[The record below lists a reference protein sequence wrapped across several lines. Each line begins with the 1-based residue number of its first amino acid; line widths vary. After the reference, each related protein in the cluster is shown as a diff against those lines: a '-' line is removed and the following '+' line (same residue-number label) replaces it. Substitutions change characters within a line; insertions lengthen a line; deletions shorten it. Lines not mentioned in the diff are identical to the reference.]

1 MYSLLFL
8 SALACLLSLALTPL
22 LRGLARRRGWL
33 DCPDGGRKFHTRAV
47 PRVGGVAVACSYLLT
62 FAIWLVLPLNATV
75 LIQGHLALAFRL
87 LPVAALLL
95 AIGLADDLRGL
106 SPRQKLAGQT
116 IAAALA
122 CGAGVRVTTLADIPI
137 SGPLSVALTLAWLL
151 MCTNAFNL
159 IDGMDGLAA
168 GVGLLASLTM
178 LLAALLQGSVPLAL
192 ATAPLAGALLGFL
205 RYNRAPAS
213 IFLGDSGSL
222 TVGFLL
228 GCYGVLWTQK
238 CATLLGLAAPVMA
251 LALPLVEIA
260 LSVGRRFLKG
270 EPIFRADRDHIHH
283 RLLRLGF
290 SPRKAVFI
298 LYAAASVAAGL
309 SLLQS
314 VGGRG
319 VEGLVL
325 VLFCAF
331 VWVAVQSL
339 GYIEFGAAS
348 RLVLHGGLRRALHS
362 EIALE
367 EFRHAVESAVT
378 PGQCWPVLER
388 TSAVFGFA
396 SVELRLLGETFQTG
410 AAPAV
415 PSLWLVWIP
424 LGGADYVRL
433 RRSSA
438 SSFDS
443 MAAAPFAEA
452 VAAALSRKRE
462 SLAVFKVTM
471 RSRTPA

>member
-47 PRVGGVAVACSYLLT
+47 PRVGGVAVALSYLLA
-62 FAIWLVLPLNATV
+62 FVIWLALPLNATA

-106 SPRQKLAGQT
+106 SPLQKLAGQT

-122 CGAGVRVTTLADIPI
+122 CGAGVRVTTLADMPI
-137 SGPLSVALTLAWLL
+137 GGPLSVALTLAWLL
-151 MCTNAFNL
+151 MCTNAYNL

-178 LLAALLQGSVPLAL
+178 LLASLLQGSVPLAL

-270 EPIFRADRDHIHH
+270 EPIFRADHDHIHH

-298 LYAAASVAAGL
+298 LYAAAAVAAGL

-319 VEGLVL
+319 VEGLAL

-339 GYIEFGAAS
+339 GYVEFGAAS
-348 RLVLHGGLRRALHS
+348 RLVLHGGCGAPFIPRSPWKSSGTRWTTPSRLDSAGRSSNGQRPHSAL
-362 EIALE
+362 
-367 EFRHAVESAVT
+367 
-378 PGQCWPVLER
+378 R
-388 TSAVFGFA
+388 TSSCACWARAFQRVPARRTPLCGWSGFPSGAPTTCA
-396 SVELRLLGETFQTG
+396 SAG
-410 AAPAV
+410 AAPKASIAWRRLLSPR
-415 PSLWLVWIP
+415 PSPPRFLARGKAW
-424 LGGADYVRL
+424 
-433 RRSSA
+433 RSS
-438 SSFDS
+438 
-443 MAAAPFAEA
+443 
-452 VAAALSRKRE
+452 R
-462 SLAVFKVTM
+462 
-471 RSRTPA
+471 